1 MHVRA
6 HKGSPRPG
14 RSGSPGFEWTRLEVI
29 AKSDTLQ
36 YVVDGVLVNEGFEAK
51 PSPDRVLLQTED
63 AEMIVRRYE
72 VWPLGEFKERW
83 PAK

>member
-1 MHVRA
+1 ME
-6 HKGSPRPG
+6 
-14 RSGSPGFEWTRLEVI
+14 SPGFEWPRLEVI

-36 YVVDGVLVNEGFEAK
+36 YFADGVLANESFEAK
-51 PSPDRVLLQTED
+51 PSAVRVLLQTED